1 MKVIVYIYINAN
13 IWGLERCS
21 NGDAD
26 IENKRMDIGSGEE
39 AGWDEWREY
48 HGHIHPI
55 ICKVDRQ
62 WGCAVLLRVLKL
74 GLCNNLR
81 DGKG

>member
-1 MKVIVYIYINAN
+1 
-13 IWGLERCS
+13 
-21 NGDAD
+21 
-26 IENKRMDIGSGEE
+26 MDIGSGEE

-55 ICKVDRQ
+55 ICKVDSQ